1 MGELTVIPHI
11 LCNCQGM
18 WDQTYQSINSLLI
31 VVVPFTPFFTAN
43 GKQVRVRMSWYIVV
57 GWAPQ
62 LVWTLWG
69 KTFLS
74 LSGI

>member
-1 MGELTVIPHI
+1 
-11 LCNCQGM
+11 M
-18 WDQTYQSINSLLI
+18 WEQTYQSINSLLI

-43 GKQVRVRMSWYIVV
+43 VKQFRVRVKCYVVV

-69 KTFLS
+69 EKFTVSASNLTTVS
-74 LSGI
+74 LTSNL